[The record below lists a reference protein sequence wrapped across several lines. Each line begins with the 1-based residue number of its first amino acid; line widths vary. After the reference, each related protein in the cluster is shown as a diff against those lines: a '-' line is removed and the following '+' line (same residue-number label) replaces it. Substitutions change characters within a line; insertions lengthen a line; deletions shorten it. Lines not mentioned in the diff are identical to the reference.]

1 VGLAVGKFYDWR
13 KRYGEVNQHNGKV
26 PRDFW
31 LLDWEKQKVLEF
43 QLLLAGQFVFALRAA
58 LVRQQAKHPIL
69 PVIIL
74 HLIKRSTRKAEGPS
88 GVADGIVVDTD
99 PTHHLVLDLE
109 QVVGI
114 EKIVVVKQGM
124 GDRLGFRIE
133 VAVPAEGLT
142 LSLLVG
148 IG

>member
-1 VGLAVGKFYDWR
+1 
-13 KRYGEVNQHNGKV
+13 
-26 PRDFW
+26 
-31 LLDWEKQKVLEF
+31 
-43 QLLLAGQFVFALRAA
+43 
-58 LVRQQAKHPIL
+58 
-69 PVIIL
+69 
-74 HLIKRSTRKAEGPS
+74 LIKRSTRKAEGPS